1 MKQLHSLKQNHDT
14 DYIVINP
21 PVLSFFDLMVFCA
34 VKFWHVV
41 YLFSGSNVRLG
52 KTKIDTSLKV
62 QVGGVF
68 GRLGKP
74 TSWSWNSCSQI
85 DLNMRLKWNLAWLIK
100 RICQTWYSLY
110 FTVKSSDF
118 GEMMYLQGR
127 QICQICFLPSWK
139 GFYSKRKEFVPNG
152 SKFFPFRIDHFR
164 EGIGGRKENRKW
176 SKIYHVYSVP
186 LQRHFS
192 R

>member
-1 MKQLHSLKQNHDT
+1 MNVRIPTACFYGEIRKISILLGWKENTSGAMKQLHSLKQNHDT

-85 DLNMRLKWNLAWLIK
+85 DLNMRLKWNLAWLNK
-100 RICQTWYSLY
+100 RISQPDTPYISQSSQVILGKWCTCGGG
-110 FTVKSSDF
+110 KSV
-118 GEMMYLQGR
+118 R
-127 QICQICFLPSWK
+127 
-139 GFYSKRKEFVPNG
+139 FV
-152 SKFFPFRIDHFR
+152 FFPPEKDSTLKGKNLFPM
-164 EGIGGRKENRKW
+164 GGNSFLLE
-176 SKIYHVYSVP
+176 
-186 LQRHFS
+186 
-192 R
+192 